1 MWQSHDVA
9 IDPPEALLSDLA
21 ALRAGT
27 RAARH
32 AYWLPAGVFGLL
44 VCASAPLY
52 VTPEILC
59 DGSSPCSYSVLQPV
73 GSVWL
78 AGLGGGVVGLFWAFV
93 LLAGAL
99 VTAGWYTWYGRVTGL
114 ATRVRW
120 PVASWMIGL
129 IVAAGALTATAL
141 LGLVFG
147 FIAVGRGFFPLL
159 VIGVGLIALGV
170 LERSRSLIVTS
181 ILVSAWAVLVSL
193 YNVENLLYRLLSL
206 VGIPDSHMPYNVA
219 PTIDVLVPGILLLIT
234 AATAFAADL
243 RRR

>member
-1 MWQSHDVA
+1 MA
-9 IDPPEALLSDLA
+9 DPPEALLSDLA
-21 ALRAGT
+21 ELRAGT

-32 AYWLPAGVFGLL
+32 AYWLPAGVFGML

-78 AGLGGGVVGLFWAFV
+78 AGLGGGLVGLFWAFV

-129 IVAAGALTATAL
+129 IVAAGALAATAL
-141 LGLVFG
+141 LGLAFG

-159 VIGVGLIALGV
+159 VIGVGMITLGV

-181 ILVSAWAVLVSL
+181 VLVSAWAVLVSL

-206 VGIPDSHMPYNVA
+206 VGIPDSHMPYSVA
-219 PTIDVLVPGILLLIT
+219 PTVDVLVPGILLLIT

-243 RRR
+243 QRR